1 MNREKIEQAKTWAIE
16 ANREMKRIRDRA
28 EQDPLSIDTPGVI
41 AETMGAVAK
50 TAAATNLLAE
60 VLLEA

>member
-1 MNREKIEQAKTWAIE
+1 MNKEKIQQAKTWAVE
-16 ANREMKRIRDRA
+16 ANKEMKRIRDRA
-28 EQDPLSIDTPGVI
+28 EQDPSSTDIPRVI

-60 VLLEA
+60 VLLEE